1 MPRLIVAEPSG
12 VYYERPPLV
21 VDSSLVIAFLFHEEN
36 AREAEMRMDGRAL
49 HAPQLIDLE
58 IANVCRSRARMSS
71 KLVTLGE
78 ARESL
83 NDFLLLDVERHDID
97 IRATFDLAVRYGL
110 TAYDAS
116 YLYIASLLNAPLA
129 TFDETLGYAA
139 TLYFS
144 EQHVG

>member
-21 VDSSLVIAFLFHEEN
+21 VDSSLVIAFLFHDED

-58 IANVCRSRARMSS
+58 IANVCRSRMSS
-71 KLVTLGE
+71 TLVTLSE

-83 NDFLLLDVERHDID
+83 NDFLLLDVERHDFD
-97 IRATFDLAVRYGL
+97 IRATFELASRYGL
-110 TAYDAS
+110 TS
-116 YLYIASLLNAPLA
+116 
-129 TFDETLGYAA
+129 
-139 TLYFS
+139 
-144 EQHVG
+144 